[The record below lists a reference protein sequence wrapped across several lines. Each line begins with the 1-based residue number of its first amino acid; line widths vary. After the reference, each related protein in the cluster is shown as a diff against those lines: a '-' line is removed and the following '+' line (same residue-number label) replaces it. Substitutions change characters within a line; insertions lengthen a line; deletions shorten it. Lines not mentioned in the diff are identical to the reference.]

1 MANNKLNQIQDK
13 QIKLQDDEYYNG
25 FVSSKRSF
33 NDNLYDFPIPK
44 EPLKGV
50 SIFF

>member
-13 QIKLQDDEYYNG
+13 QLKMQDDDYYNG
-25 FVSSKRSF
+25 FFNSKRSA
-33 NDNLYDFPIPK
+33 NDSLYDYPVPK

-50 SIFF
+50 EYF